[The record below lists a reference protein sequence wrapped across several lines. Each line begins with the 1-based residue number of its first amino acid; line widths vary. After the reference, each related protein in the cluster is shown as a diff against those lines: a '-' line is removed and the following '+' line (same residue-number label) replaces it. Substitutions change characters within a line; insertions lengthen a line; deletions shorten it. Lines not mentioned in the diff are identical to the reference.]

1 MLLTNARVVPQRVR
15 ARLVSLFGFTQTLPS
30 SRVVRISLLTT
41 SLSVP
46 SLPLAVTV
54 WPAMS
59 TLTPLGTGTGFLP
72 IRDISHPNYANSR
85 RLEYAA
91 ENFTADIG
99 GARLVVRH
107 DATRRRQDGDAE
119 TVVNTRQVG
128 DLGIDP
134 STRLGDARDLA
145 DDRLAIDVFE
155 LDLELGDAR
164 ADILAGK
171 AADIALA
178 LQHLEHAGARPR
190 GRRGNDRLVCPL
202 RVADT
207 GQHIP

>member
-1 MLLTNARVVPQRVR
+1 MLLTSARVVPHSMR

-30 SRVVRISLLTT
+30 SIVGRTSLLTT

-72 IRDISHPNYANSR
+72 IRDISYPNYANAR

-107 DATRRRQDGDAE
+107 DAARRRQDGDAE
-119 TVVNTRQVG
+119 TIVNTRQVG

-145 DDRLAIDVFE
+145 D
-155 LDLELGDAR
+155 
-164 ADILAGK
+164 
-171 AADIALA
+171 
-178 LQHLEHAGARPR
+178 
-190 GRRGNDRLVCPL
+190 
-202 RVADT
+202 
-207 GQHIP
+207 